1 MADSIPYIFQAIQNS
16 PKKNR
21 INILRHM
28 VNGPPANDQVKQ
40 ILIHAFHPKIKFLL
54 PPGTPP
60 YVFRGTPEG
69 FPMTLYPE
77 VRKFYLFCEGGGANI
92 DGMKREQIFIEL
104 LETIHP
110 DEAQVVIA
118 MKDKKFTQL
127 YSNITYDLV
136 RQALP
141 EIKLPEPEAKKPKGK
156 KHQKT

>member
-1 MADSIPYIFQAIQNS
+1 MDFDLMINSS
-16 PKKNR
+16 PKLLVATLVTLKLLSLSLFFGLIIGLIFSVMRLSKN
-21 INILRHM
+21 
-28 VNGPPANDQVKQ
+28 
-40 ILIHAFHPKIKFLL
+40 KFISTFSY
-54 PPGTPP
+54 GFS

-118 MKDKKFTQL
+118 MKDKKFTEL

-141 EIKLPEPEAKKPKGK
+141 EIKLPAPEAKKPKGK
-156 KHQKT
+156 KPQKT